1 MSQAFQP
8 RSSRM
13 PQRHVHCFCILPVLL
28 VTEACLLVLG
38 DLCAVSSSHCYVDA
52 QKWLFF
58 TERNE
63 EAKYE
68 EKRKKETPT
77 GKNERRKAQESK
89 TKDGSLLLSRVSS
102 VILCLVFMCE
112 FLFVC
117 LFVFLFVCYGFFVSL
132 IFCAF
137 FIFVSM

>member
-8 RSSRM
+8 RSSQM
-13 PQRHVHCFCILPVLL
+13 PQKHVHCFCILPVLL

-38 DLCAVSSSHCYVDA
+38 DLCAVSSFHCYVNA

-117 LFVFLFVCYGFFVSL
+117 LFVFLFVCYGVFVSL